1 MHRQYTTKILG
12 KQKMDTSTPNDP
24 IYLFQSWRKEAE
36 KAEINDP
43 DAMALATCSKTGQP
57 SVRMVLLKQIDD
69 KGFKFHTNK
78 ESKKGNDLLEN
89 PYAALCFHWKSLR
102 KQVRV
107 EGKIK
112 LTTEKESDEYFSNRP
127 YERQIGA
134 WASQQSRPLESR
146 DHLESK
152 IAELQEQYP
161 RQSNVPRPNYWIGY
175 RLVPQT
181 IEFWWDN
188 PDRLHDRL
196 QYTKDKQGNWS
207 FQRLYP

>member
-1 MHRQYTTKILG
+1 MNTPP
-12 KQKMDTSTPNDP
+12 PNDP
-24 IYLFQSWRKEAE
+24 ISFFQKWQKEAKE
-36 KAEINDP
+36 NEINDP
-43 DAMALATCSKTGQP
+43 DAMALATCSRAGKP

-78 ESKKGNDLLEN
+78 ESQKGNDLDGN

-107 EGKIK
+107 EGEIEIV
-112 LTTEKESDEYFSNRP
+112 TEKEANEYFSDRP

-134 WASQQSRPLESR
+134 WASQQSRPLKSR
-146 DHLESK
+146 EHLENK
-152 IAELQEQYP
+152 IKELEIKHP
-161 RQSNVPRPNYWIGY
+161 RQSNIPRPDYWIGY
-175 RLVPQT
+175 RLVPQI

-188 PDRLHDRL
+188 PDRLHDRI
-196 QYTKDKQGNWS
+196 QYTKNKQGNWS